1 MSSRPYKDPAPD
13 PLLSQFICSVP
24 QADDVVPSDGNAE
37 KGVSDDQ
44 RLKLNKGAAASD
56 DASSKLGLEERLQRI
71 DFLTEILMST
81 IL

>member
-24 QADDVVPSDGNAE
+24 QADDAVPSDGNAE

-44 RLKLNKGAAASD
+44 R
-56 DASSKLGLEERLQRI
+56 
-71 DFLTEILMST
+71 
-81 IL
+81 